1 MAPMPMAMSN
11 NAVTAATVNGVPH
24 VFSFSGIDSTKV
36 FSGISLKSFKYNTQ
50 TDSWDTIAPLPDSR
64 GKIAAG
70 ASTVKNKIYI
80 IGGYYVYQNGSETSS
95 DDVHIYDPQT
105 NQYLADG
112 AKIPVPIDD
121 HVQAVYR
128 DSLIYVITGWSNTTN
143 RNTVQI
149 YNPVLDS
156 WSVGTPLPNTNTYKS
171 FGASGAIVGDTIF
184 YFGGAASIGNFP
196 IQNVLRMG
204 VIDKNDPTQIAW
216 SDTVVD
222 AALFGYR
229 MAATTVNGNVHW
241 IGGSNQTYNYNGKAY
256 ANNQGV
262 PPNNRNLVLLPG
274 AMKFV
279 SYTSQGAAYPMD
291 LRGIAETSATTR
303 YLAGGMQANQRVSRK
318 MLKLEY
324 VVGPV
329 AINELEEITIG
340 IKIYPNPARSR
351 LEVELG
357 ETPTDLVLLDGIGST
372 VMIMSNVNGQ
382 TQLDVS
388 KLSPGLYFLQILS
401 AKGTISRQVVIQH

>member
-1 MAPMPMAMSN
+1 MPMAISN
-11 NAVTAATVNGVPH
+11 NAVTAATLDGVPH
-24 VFSFSGIDSTKV
+24 VFSFSGIDSTKI
-36 FSGISLKSFKYNTQ
+36 FSGISLKSFRYNTQ
-50 TDSWDTIAPLPDSR
+50 TDSWDTIAPLPDTR

-80 IGGYYVYQNGSETSS
+80 IGGYYVFQNGSETSS

-112 AKIPVPIDD
+112 ATIPVPIDD
-121 HVQAVYR
+121 HVQVVYR

-149 YNPVLDS
+149 YNPAMDS
-156 WSVGTPLPNTNTYKS
+156 WSVGTAMPNTNTYKS
-171 FGASGAIVGDTIF
+171 FGASGAIVGDNIF

-204 VIDKNDPTQIAW
+204 IIDKNDPTQISW

-222 AALFGYR
+222 AAIFGYR
-229 MAATTVNGNVHW
+229 MAATAVNGKLHW

-256 ANNQGV
+256 SNSQGV
-262 PPNNRNLVLLPG
+262 PPNNRNLVLLPT

-279 SYTSQGAAYPMD
+279 SDTSQGTAYPMD
-291 LRGIAETSATTR
+291 LRGIAETSSTTR
-303 YLAGGMQANQRVSRK
+303 YLAGGMEANQKVSRK

-324 VVGPV
+324 VVGP
-329 AINELEEITIG
+329 IHIEETEPVSFRL
-340 IKIYPNPARSR
+340 YPNPARDF
-351 LEVELG
+351 VY
-357 ETPTDLVLLDGIGST
+357 
-372 VMIMSNVNGQ
+372 
-382 TQLDVS
+382 LDVNEEIDES
-388 KLSPGLYFLQILS
+388 VKLLSIDGQLKRTLKLQQNRLDLRDV
-401 AKGTISRQVVIQH
+401 ANGFYTLRFTGKGKSYSQKIEIKR

>member
-1 MAPMPMAMSN
+1 M
-11 NAVTAATVNGVPH
+11 
-24 VFSFSGIDSTKV
+24 
-36 FSGISLKSFKYNTQ
+36 
-50 TDSWDTIAPLPDSR
+50 
-64 GKIAAG
+64 
-70 ASTVKNKIYI
+70 
-80 IGGYYVYQNGSETSS
+80 
-95 DDVHIYDPQT
+95 
-105 NQYLADG
+105 
-112 AKIPVPIDD
+112 
-121 HVQAVYR
+121 
-128 DSLIYVITGWSNTTN
+128 
-143 RNTVQI
+143 
-149 YNPVLDS
+149 
-156 WSVGTPLPNTNTYKS
+156 GTPLPNTNTYKS